1 MKPLALLLVVA
12 IVVVPG
18 APVFAKEQ
26 HSATKS
32 KSLASTP
39 MEKSKSLGYASEPM
53 DRSEALQKCN
63 AEAAKWSNR
72 DWQTTQATV
81 YGDCMRKYGQPQ

>member
-1 MKPLALLLVVA
+1 MKPSALLLVVA

-18 APVFAKEQ
+18 APVFAREQ

-39 MEKSKSLGYASEPM
+39 MEKSKSLGYASEEQP
-53 DRSEALQKCN
+53 RLAN
-63 AEAAKWSNR
+63 YASNCVR
-72 DWQTTQATV
+72 RLHAQIRPTAV
-81 YGDCMRKYGQPQ
+81 VANCR